1 MPFGKWENGQTRPLL
16 CLGGTRLVL
25 KLLTV
30 VSDSGDCFPYSVM
43 LCVLKLGATC
53 GCLHSLEH
61 SFQSKQEFL
70 PPSVLLCY
78 KSVTD
83 IASYYFRKISVR
95 SCWFVMMPCSQSRLC
110 FHSTPLS
117 WLLCVNAFGKESQVP
132 AVTEGNEGSWT
143 RLALPSNHHKK
154 KELKEE
160 EGSRKGSG
168 RKLLYWLSALL
179 SLTEKLPSASWVVL
193 TKQ

>member
-61 SFQSKQEFL
+61 SF
-70 PPSVLLCY
+70 
-78 KSVTD
+78 
-83 IASYYFRKISVR
+83 
-95 SCWFVMMPCSQSRLC
+95 
-110 FHSTPLS
+110 
-117 WLLCVNAFGKESQVP
+117 
-132 AVTEGNEGSWT
+132 
-143 RLALPSNHHKK
+143 
-154 KELKEE
+154 
-160 EGSRKGSG
+160 
-168 RKLLYWLSALL
+168 
-179 SLTEKLPSASWVVL
+179 
-193 TKQ
+193 